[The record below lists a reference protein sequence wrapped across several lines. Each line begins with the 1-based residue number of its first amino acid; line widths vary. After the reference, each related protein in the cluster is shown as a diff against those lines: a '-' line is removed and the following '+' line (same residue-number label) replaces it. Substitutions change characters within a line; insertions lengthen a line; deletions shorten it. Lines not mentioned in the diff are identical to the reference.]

1 MNAIDDLKSKLI
13 QTFDR
18 FDTVENNVKELQVA
32 VKDAEGFARKRLITK
47 TWRTISAAKNM
58 MIPGIFNVLGVH
70 LLICLQIF
78 QNIVFT
84 YLLIKK
90 SWKTSWLHLQPELL
104 SALHWSHFPHSTGQN
119 LFFSSQAIVP
129 RLWVYALSAWKP
141 DKNKCLKTIL
151 FYWTL

>member
-1 MNAIDDLKSKLI
+1 MSAIDGLKSKLI

-32 VKDAEGFARKRLITK
+32 VKD
-47 TWRTISAAKNM
+47 SAAKNM

-90 SWKTSWLHLQPELL
+90 S
-104 SALHWSHFPHSTGQN
+104 
-119 LFFSSQAIVP
+119 
-129 RLWVYALSAWKP
+129 
-141 DKNKCLKTIL
+141 
-151 FYWTL
+151 

>member
-1 MNAIDDLKSKLI
+1 MSAIDGLKSKLI

-32 VKDAEGFARKRLITK
+32 VKDAEGFARKRLLTK

-90 SWKTSWLHLQPELL
+90 S
-104 SALHWSHFPHSTGQN
+104 
-119 LFFSSQAIVP
+119 
-129 RLWVYALSAWKP
+129 
-141 DKNKCLKTIL
+141 
-151 FYWTL
+151 